1 MVISALLIVRLPPS
15 TIEINPVID
24 SSFSQI
30 VSESMVIVSLE
41 SANTID
47 EDKIAMTDVIIR
59 VVCITAA
66 VRDIILW
73 RRIISIKSSI
83 LCEGLARVHVPNL
96 LARICMSIA
105 GLPMDIATVLLIAG
119 PAYLANT
126 GAMLFGKWLPEKYN
140 LPKFV
145 IDGGKDWRD
154 GNRIL
159 GDGKS
164 WNGLFGGAF
173 LSGLLMMLTHFL
185 FFEQGFESK
194 PFVDP
199 LFFAN
204 ESHWFWFGNEWSA
217 AFTMGFIL
225 GFGCLV
231 GDSLGS
237 FVKRRRGLRRE
248 GEISSKAPILDTLP
262 FAIMIFVF
270 AFAFFPE
277 QIIVDENFNN
287 SIIGLIIFTPII
299 HRSFN
304 IFGHKVGLKDVPY

>member
-1 MVISALLIVRLPPS
+1 MVDI
-15 TIEINPVID
+15 
-24 SSFSQI
+24 
-30 VSESMVIVSLE
+30 
-41 SANTID
+41 
-47 EDKIAMTDVIIR
+47 KIK
-59 VVCITAA
+59 VVCKIAA
-66 VRDIILW
+66 VRDIILR

-83 LCEGLARVHVPNL
+83 LAMGLARVDVPNQ
-96 LARICMSIA
+96 LARVCMSIA
-105 GLPMDIATVLLIAG
+105 GLPMDIATMLLIAA

-126 GAMLFGKWLPEKYN
+126 GAMLFGKWLPEKFN

-173 LSGLLMMLTHFL
+173 FSGLLMMSTHFL
-185 FFEQGFESK
+185 FFEQGLEAK

-204 ESHWFWFGNEWSA
+204 ESHWFWFGSEWGA

-225 GFGCLV
+225 GFGCLI

-237 FVKRRRGLRRE
+237 FVKRRTGLKRE
-248 GEISSKAPILDTLP
+248 GDISSKAPILDTLP
-262 FAIMIFVF
+262 FAILIFVF
-270 AFAFFPE
+270 AYAFFPN
-277 QIIVDENFNN
+277 QIIVDESLKN
-287 SIIGLIIFTPII
+287 SIIGLIIITPII
-299 HRSFN
+299 HRTFN
-304 IFGHKVGLKDVPY
+304 IFGHKVGLKNVPY